1 MDYFLNALPKS
12 LVAYGKLTRVACDIR
27 GSISCPTLT
36 IGSVMY
42 SPVTVDDT
50 SPVSTM
56 QTDQQAIQP
65 TIYSIV
71 IGQGPKKIQA

>member
-1 MDYFLNALPKS
+1 
-12 LVAYGKLTRVACDIR
+12 
-27 GSISCPTLT
+27 
-36 IGSVMY
+36 MY